1 MSDTWKKALEAQ
13 RKAQEA
19 KEAKAPPKLA
29 PVTPI
34 TSAPS
39 YLSRHQFGK
48 K

>member
-13 RKAQEA
+13 RKAREA
-19 KEAKAPPKLA
+19 AEAAKPVKLA

-34 TSAPS
+34 TQAPS
-39 YLSRHQFGK
+39 YLSRQFGK